1 MTTEQQKI
9 QFLNVV
15 KVHLSRSADDSTDT
29 LNPNTFEDISALL
42 ELAAAH
48 KLLPAAVDALHTL
61 PEAES
66 CPEFAAYKRAARLQ
80 VIQQAQRAQEFS
92 EVYKKLTE
100 YGIRALAVKGCV
112 CRAVW
117 PKGDLRTSGDEDVYV
132 RDADFGK
139 ACEALKECGLVCL
152 VCDERADPE
161 KDFEIGWRKPNS
173 TLYIE
178 LHRRLFSPEGAS
190 ADLQVFFDDAF
201 ERAQEY
207 EVEHGTAKVWSMSP
221 EDHLLYLI
229 LHAYKHF
236 IHSGFGI
243 RQVCDIGLWAK
254 RYGSEVDHNH
264 IMENLEKA
272 HALYFAAAV
281 FAIAKED
288 LGIDLQLPECWDAIK
303 VDREPML
310 EDLLDAGVY
319 GGSSMSRQHSAPLI
333 QEAVAASREDRK
345 KAGLLKRAFPPKE
358 KLIRDYPELKEHPAK
373 LPLVWIK
380 RLVKYSKETKNS
392 TNNSAV
398 ESIRIAKERE
408 ELLRLYRII

>member
-1 MTTEQQKI
+1 METAQ
-9 QFLNVV
+9 
-15 KVHLSRSADDSTDT
+15 S
-29 LNPNTFEDISALL
+29 
-42 ELAAAH
+42 H
-48 KLLPAAVDALHTL
+48 KLLPIVVDGVYNSGKAKTWSELAQYRRIVHAQVL
-61 PEAES
+61 QQVQRGMEFLEA
-66 CPEFAAYKRAARLQ
+66 YR
-80 VIQQAQRAQEFS
+80 
-92 EVYKKLTE
+92 KLE
-100 YGIRALAVKGCV
+100 EADIRVLVVKGCM

-117 PKGDLRTSGDEDVYV
+117 PKGDLRISGDEDVYV

-139 ACEALKECGLVCL
+139 ACEALKECGLVC
-152 VCDERADPE
+152 DERADPE
-161 KDFEIGWRKPNS
+161 KDFEIGWRKPNR

-178 LHRRLFSPEGAS
+178 LHRRLFAPRSAA
-190 ADLQVFFDDAF
+190 ADLQSFFGDAF

-207 EVEHGTAKVWSMSP
+207 DVEHGTAKVWSMSP

-243 RQVCDIGLWAK
+243 RQVCDIGLWAR
-254 RYGSEVDHNH
+254 RYGGEVDHNH
-264 IMENLEKA
+264 IMENLKKA

-281 FAIAKED
+281 FAIAQED
-288 LGIDLQLPECWDAIK
+288 LGIDMQLPECWDAIK

-310 EDLLDAGVY
+310 RDLLDAGVY

-333 QEAVAASREDRK
+333 QETVAASRENRK
-345 KAGLLKRAFPPKE
+345 KAGLFRRAFPPKE
-358 KLIRDYPELKEHPAK
+358 ALLRDYPELKEHPSK
-373 LPLVWIK
+373 LPLVWGK
-380 RLVKYSKETKNS
+380 RLVKYRKETKND